1 MLAEVEKNLVKILVK
16 LHGGVVNSTWKFRSV
31 LYVFRKVEINP
42 SC

>member
-16 LHGGVVNSTWKFRSV
+16 LHGGEVNSTWKFRSV